1 MKRQILTLGIANA
14 ADAAIQLLTP
24 IVLVRVLDETSFG
37 EYRLLWLVA
46 GTLLAIVPF
55 GVPNSLPYFLPRH
68 DLRGQAVF
76 VRQTLFYMAAAGA
89 LVWLALGS
97 WNPLLPDSLG
107 TMAGA
112 DLAAPLFWALWVF
125 GSTLDILPNA
135 ERRLELQAGLIF
147 GLALLRGAAVV
158 SAAVLGGIHAVIGVL
173 ALVAAAKAFLLL
185 AIPTARYG
193 RQLWSG
199 RMSSWLEQAG
209 YAMPVGAG
217 NAVYLLRLQADQ
229 WLVVVL
235 FGSALYGAYSIGTI
249 VLALGGIIRATVNNA
264 IFPEMSKAE
273 AEGDFAKALSINK
286 RSNVAVAFLVFP
298 MLAFIFAAADPVV
311 RLLYTDTYTGAIPV
325 MRLHV
330 VAFLVAVVEMSTVML
345 VLRQGAFLLGTSVI
359 WLLVGLLASYAGSQL
374 WGMPGAAVGAIV
386 GNLLAISVVYARAS
400 RLVALPVSAL
410 QDWRAIARIGG
421 AATIAGAVA
430 YATLLIIPP
439 ALCHVFAILI
449 SGAAFCCAYLPCLI
463 GLGQWGLVAE
473 ALLLP
478 PDYLSQ
484 LRKRSR
490 RFTG

>member
-55 GVPNSLPYFLPRH
+55 GVPGSLPYFLPRH

-76 VRQTLFYMAAAGA
+76 VRQTLFYMAAAAA

-97 WNPLLPDSLG
+97 WNPLLPHSLR

-112 DLAAPLFWALWVF
+112 EFAAPLFWALWVF

-135 ERRLELQAGLIF
+135 ERRIELQAGLIF

-158 SAAVLGGIHAVIGVL
+158 SAGILGGIHAVIGIL

-185 AIPTARYG
+185 LIPTARYG
-193 RQLWSG
+193 RQLWFG
-199 RMSSWLEQAG
+199 RMSGWLEQAR

-217 NAVYLLRLQADQ
+217 NAVYLLRLQTDQ

-235 FGSALYGAYSIGTI
+235 FGSALYGAYSIGTV

-273 AEGDFAKALSINK
+273 AEGDFARALSINK

-298 MLAFIFAAADPVV
+298 MLAFIFAAADPII
-311 RLLYTDTYTGAIPV
+311 RLIYTDAYAGAIPV
-325 MRLHV
+325 LRLHV

-345 VLRQGAFLLGTSVI
+345 VLRQGAFLLRTSVV

-386 GNLLAISVVYARAS
+386 GNLLAITVLYARAA

-410 QDWRAIARIGG
+410 QDWRTIARIGG
-421 AATIAGAVA
+421 AAIIAGVVA
-430 YATLLIIPP
+430 YATLLIIPT
-439 ALCHVFAILI
+439 ALGHVLAILI
-449 SGAAFCCAYLPCLI
+449 SGAVFCCAYLPSLI
-463 GLGQWGLVAE
+463 GLGQWGLIAE
-473 ALLLP
+473 VLSLP
-478 PDYLSQ
+478 PDYLGQ
-484 LRKRSR
+484 LRKRSKGI
-490 RFTG
+490 TG